1 MERKATL
8 GLLLL
13 TVAAFVLRLAYL
25 LNSHPFI
32 DEFTTALAARAILQ
46 RGLPVLPSGLFYEH
60 GLLFSYLDA
69 PFVGLADE
77 EMLFVF
83 ARLPSLLIGTATVP
97 LLYWVGRRWLS
108 DRAGLVA
115 AALLAFSPEG
125 MVWGGRARM
134 YALAQ
139 LLVLLLVFLAYE
151 GSWGEGRP
159 RLRWLALLT
168 LLATLLTQ
176 FGAMILVLPLVAGGL
191 IVGWLT
197 HSDGARPWF
206 LRRAALV
213 EGAALAVVIGLGVLV
228 KRLGQPLGASP
239 LGGEGTADLVAEV
252 TGAITYQVGLAFDGS
267 SAIKFL
273 ARQFGVPHHLWLTF
287 VAVIGGLLGLWVWI
301 SARKL
306 GGQQVGEATRQRGNE
321 AAKLQSPISLLYLWF
336 VFGLTVVEM
345 ITLLQPWRRNPR
357 YLVMVLPLFYL
368 IVAAGLEQIPNLKS
382 ANQQISK
389 SANLKSPVS
398 ISLVVFAVV
407 QTVLL
412 VPDLRVAYRTPEP
425 AYEEAFQYVADQWQ
439 PGDVLLTM
447 NTSGAAL
454 YLGHVD
460 YFAVQEDAAQFLLN
474 ADTRPV
480 DRWLGVPW
488 LGTAADL
495 NRVLN
500 EHPRAWFVA
509 DTIRLPVYY
518 RGNWLALLKTQME
531 LVWSGDEA
539 LVYRTQA
546 DRLPIPATPQVTL
559 DAQFGDVVRLDGY
572 SIVQSSNQPINQPS
586 GQSSNPTLHLTL
598 FWTALAQMDT
608 DYTVF
613 LHVQDATRARVTQR
627 DSQPLDGDYP
637 TSQWRTGETVV
648 DPYRIKLPADLPP
661 GEYQIWGGL
670 YQLETLERLPVVGD
684 TSGENAVQL
693 GVVAIP

>member
-1 MERKATL
+1 
-8 GLLLL
+8 
-13 TVAAFVLRLAYL
+13 
-25 LNSHPFI
+25 
-32 DEFTTALAARAILQ
+32 
-46 RGLPVLPSGLFYEH
+46 
-60 GLLFSYLDA
+60 
-69 PFVGLADE
+69 
-77 EMLFVF
+77 
-83 ARLPSLLIGTATVP
+83 
-97 LLYWVGRRWLS
+97 
-108 DRAGLVA
+108 
-115 AALLAFSPEG
+115 
-125 MVWGGRARM
+125 
-134 YALAQ
+134 
-139 LLVLLLVFLAYE
+139 
-151 GSWGEGRP
+151 
-159 RLRWLALLT
+159 
-168 LLATLLTQ
+168 
-176 FGAMILVLPLVAGGL
+176 MILILPLVAGGL

-197 HSDGARPWF
+197 HPAGARPWF
-206 LRRAALV
+206 LRRTVLA
-213 EGAALAVVIGLGVLV
+213 EGAVLAIVIGLGVLV
-228 KRLGQPLGASP
+228 KRLGQPLGAAP
-239 LGGEGTADLVAEV
+239 LGGEGAGDLVAEV

-306 GGQQVGEATRQRGNE
+306 GRQRISESANTCPTARAVGPVLAAGQVQDGAGAGQQIRKSAISHPTFQISNL
-321 AAKLQSPISLLYLWF
+321 KSPYSLLYLWL

-368 IVAAGLEQIPNLKS
+368 IVAAGLEQIRLASPWDSSLKS
-382 ANQQISK
+382 GNLQSLISNLQSQI
-389 SANLKSPVS
+389 P

-412 VPDLRVAYRTPEP
+412 VPDLRIAYRTPEP
-425 AYEEAFQYVADQWQ
+425 AYEEAFRYVADQWQ

-474 ADTRPV
+474 ADTQPV

-500 EHPRAWFVA
+500 EHPRAWFVV

-518 RGNWLALLKTQME
+518 RGDWLALLKIQME
-531 LVWSGDEA
+531 LAWSGDEA

-559 DAQFGDVVRLDGY
+559 NAQFGDVVRLDGY
-572 SIVQSSNQPINQPS
+572 SIAQSSNQPLNQPS
-586 GQSSNPTLHLTL
+586 DQSSIATLQLTL

-608 DYTVF
+608 NYTVF
-613 LHVQDATRARVTQR
+613 LHVRDATRARVAQR
-627 DSQPLDGDYP
+627 DSQPLGGDYP

-648 DPYRIKLPADLPP
+648 DPYRIKLPADLLP

-684 TSGENAVQL
+684 TSGKNAVQL
-693 GVVAIP
+693 GVVVIP